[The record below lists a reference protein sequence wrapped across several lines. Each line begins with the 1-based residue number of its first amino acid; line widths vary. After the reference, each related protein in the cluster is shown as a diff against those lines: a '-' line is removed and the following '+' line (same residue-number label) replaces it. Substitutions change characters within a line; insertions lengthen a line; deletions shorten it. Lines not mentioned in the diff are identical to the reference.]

1 MAQCTNRFSRGRSSR
16 QICTQKCSVNQPL
29 GTRHG
34 PGLAPMHP
42 LPRSEPAHS
51 PAGPSAGLIQCER
64 TLCVRRGQVA
74 EHGRTPAVAARMPPA
89 VLLLIHLRIGTAA
102 GCCCCS
108 SSSLLLP
115 HSVKPAAQRGV
126 QNSRGFG
133 YLLRLSAF
141 RPGDRSWMVRWSSLS
156 SIEPSQHLLAAR
168 GRVVHVHVLRHRQGE
183 YMSR

>member
-1 MAQCTNRFSRGRSSR
+1 
-16 QICTQKCSVNQPL
+16 
-29 GTRHG
+29 
-34 PGLAPMHP
+34 MHP

-156 SIEPSQHLLAAR
+156 SIEPSIDGRTVERDVVSGEIGTARPKKHGSDDCHKMSDLAHAQGWTHTHTHQTQRSHLATLSARLARA
-168 GRVVHVHVLRHRQGE
+168 
-183 YMSR
+183 